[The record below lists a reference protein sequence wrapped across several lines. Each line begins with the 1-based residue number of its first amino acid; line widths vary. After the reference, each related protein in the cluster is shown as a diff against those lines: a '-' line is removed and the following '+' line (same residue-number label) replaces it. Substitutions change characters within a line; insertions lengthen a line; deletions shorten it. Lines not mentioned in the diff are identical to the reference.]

1 MIFVYQ
7 KVYYFKVFR
16 IWREFELHIGNANST
31 ESN

>member
-16 IWREFELHIGNANST
+16 IWREFELQIGNAIST